1 MEKNW
6 IEKIKEVIHSA
17 IDRKLKINSSV
28 YLDKTYY
35 FDIYIKELSSI
46 TLTID
51 YDENGIYI
59 ETPKGSCFINYNFS
73 DRDKLELQIL
83 YVLVKEYR
91 ENMAISEF
99 EEFISNK
106 PSKPIDINDLDDKED
121 E

>member
-6 IEKIKEVIHSA
+6 IEKIKEVIHLA
-17 IDRKLKINSSV
+17 IDKKLKIYSNT
-28 YLDKTYY
+28 YFDITYY
-35 FDIYIKELSSI
+35 FNISFEESSYVILDINCKGNKIH
-46 TLTID
+46 
-51 YDENGIYI
+51 I
-59 ETPKGSCFINYNFS
+59 ETPKGSCSIDYNFS

-106 PSKPIDINDLDDKED
+106 PSRPIDVNDLDDKED